1 MRERGAQSRRGR
13 PESVEPVRR
22 PAPPARGVNGWQ
34 AVAIVA
40 LIAAT
45 AGWTTVAVLAL
56 RDPSQAAVIPTD
68 TADPNATDDA
78 TEAPFVEPHDVPEL
92 EALLPALLTGTAL
105 QRQSWDGDVF
115 LTDDAWSTS
124 MNAFLTKEAKS
135 PPDLQVAQAYDPEQ
149 VLDASVWAY
158 RVTGATGAAVR
169 DALIAAWKGDYP
181 DMTVSEVTLDGKQV
195 TKAGFGEDT
204 PSSYL
209 YLRDDLVYDIEA
221 ADDKIAIAA
230 LAALPVAGASSTPA
244 VSPAVS
250 ASASPA
256 P

>member
-13 PESVEPVRR
+13 PESVEPARR
-22 PAPPARGVNGWQ
+22 PGPPTRGVNGWQ

-56 RDPSQAAVIPTD
+56 RDPSTAAAIPTR
-68 TADPNATDDA
+68 TIDPNATDA
-78 TEAPFVEPHDVPEL
+78 PTEAPFVEPHGVPEL
-92 EALLPALLTGTAL
+92 EALLPTELTGTAL

-124 MNAFLTKEAKS
+124 MSAFLTKTGAS
-135 PPDLQVAQAYDPEQ
+135 PSALQVAQAFDPEQ
-149 VLDASVWAY
+149 VLDASVWVY
-158 RVTGATGAAVR
+158 RVTGATGAAVH

-181 DMTVSEVTLDGKQV
+181 DMTVSQVTLDGKEV
-195 TKAGFGEDT
+195 TKASFGADT

-209 YLRDDLVYDIEA
+209 YLRGDLVYDIEA
-221 ADDKIAIAA
+221 ADDKVAIAA
-230 LAALPVAGASSTPA
+230 LAALPIPGASSRPS
-244 VSPAVS
+244 VSPA